1 MKPLELNY
9 KREEILTVTLDEKLE
24 LFSKAVI
31 DSATSQNIE
40 IVHQYQESL
49 QQLYDEHKQNALKKT
64 EAAYLAE
71 SEKLMREKNRT
82 LSSEAIKIKRKI
94 NEKSSELADKLFQD
108 VALKLDEY
116 MKTPEYFDL
125 LIAQISRAKEFARE
139 DEIIIYIN
147 PSDEGMKKLLEANT
161 GVNLIVSTRDFIGG
175 TRAVIHSKNIL
186 IDNSFSTKL
195 SEAKSSFSF

>member
-1 MKPLELNY
+1 M
-9 KREEILTVTLDEKLE
+9 TLDEKIE

-31 DSATSQNIE
+31 DSATKQNVE

-49 QQLYDEHKQNALKKT
+49 QKIYDEHKQNSFKKA

-71 SEKLMREKNRT
+71 SENLIREKNRS

-94 NEKSSELADKLFQD
+94 SEKTSELTDKLFQD

-125 LIAQISRAKEFARE
+125 LTTQITKAKTFARD

-147 PSDEGMKKLLEANT
+147 PSDEGLKQLLEENT
-161 GVNLIVSTRDFIGG
+161 GVKLTVSSRNFYGG

-186 IDNSFSTKL
+186 IDNSFLTKL